1 MLLRAELAG
10 RVGELEL
17 EVSVEVQS
25 GSCLA
30 LAGPSAA
37 GKTTILRW
45 IAGIVNPD
53 RGLIACSGELW
64 LDTEQ
69 SICRPAEQRRCGL
82 LFQDYAL
89 FPHLSAWRNVAYGL
103 RALPRAQRRARAL
116 ELLERF
122 DIAERAEDRPA
133 TLSGGERQR
142 VALARALAPAPEVLL
157 LDEPCAALDVSTRA
171 AATRALAAM
180 LRETGTPVVVVTHD
194 FHEAAVLGDEV
205 AVLDGGKIIQ
215 QGCAEDLAARPASAF
230 VADLTGAVVLLGTAR
245 LQAGGLTRI
254 ELDGGGVLT
263 ATDPAE
269 GRVAA
274 SVFPWEITLL
284 APDAL
289 APGSA
294 QNMLPARV
302 TSIVTVGNRAR
313 VGLLAAQPM
322 VAEITEES
330 ARMLELSVGSRVAAA
345 WKATATRVGE
355 L

>member
-1 MLLRAELAG
+1 VSLRAELAAT
-10 RVGELEL
+10 VGDLEL
-17 EVSVEVQS
+17 EVSLEVGA

-45 IAGIVNPD
+45 IAGIADPA
-53 RGLIACSGELW
+53 RGLITCGGELW
-64 LDTEQ
+64 LDTEH
-69 SICRPAEQRRCGL
+69 SICLSAEQRRCGL

-89 FPHLSAWRNVAYGL
+89 FPHLSAWRNVAFGL
-103 RALPRAQRRARAL
+103 RALPRAERKARAL
-116 ELLERF
+116 ALLERF
-122 DIAERAEDRPA
+122 DVAERADDRPA

-157 LDEPCAALDVSTRA
+157 LDEPCAALDVGARA
-171 AATRALAAM
+171 AATRALGAM

-205 AVLDGGKIIQ
+205 AVLDGGRVVQ
-215 QGCAEDLAARPASAF
+215 RGRAEDLAARPASAF
-230 VADLTGAVVLLGTAR
+230 VADFAGAVVLLGTAR
-245 LQAGGLTRI
+245 VQPGGLTRI
-254 ELDGGGVLT
+254 ELDGGGVLV
-263 ATDPAE
+263 ATDPAV

-274 SVFPWEITLL
+274 SVYPWEITLL

-289 APGSA
+289 VPGSA

-313 VGLLAAQPM
+313 VGLLGSQPM
-322 VAEITEES
+322 VAEITQES
-330 ARMLELSVGSRVAAA
+330 ARRLGLSVGSPVSAA